1 MCMRLAR
8 FSFFLCIIGCFLI
21 TANPTTAQPLTE
33 QLRDAS
39 SLEKI
44 VRSGKLRIGFSTFVP
59 WAMKDKTGTFIGYEI
74 EVATRLARD
83 MGVTPEFIP
92 TKWSGIVPAL
102 LTGKFDI
109 IIGGMGITPKR
120 NLKVNFTIPYEY
132 SGMSMVANKK
142 LAQGFDS
149 LENFNTPSVTLS
161 ARTGAT
167 SVQAAKR
174 FMPRATLRLFDD
186 EAQALQEVLIGK
198 AHAMIASAP
207 FPAHQTIRH
216 ANKLFLPLGTSTFT
230 KEPIGFAIKK
240 GDPDFLNFLNN
251 WIIVTSSEGWLEA
264 RFDYWFNTLEWEKQL
279 K

>member
-1 MCMRLAR
+1 MRFRCFVLFCCGFILLAT
-8 FSFFLCIIGCFLI
+8 S
-21 TANPTTAQPLTE
+21 TQAMANPVTE

-39 SLEKI
+39 TLEKVI
-44 VRSGKLRIGFSTFVP
+44 KNGKLRIGFSTFVP
-59 WAMKDKTGTFIGYEI
+59 WAMKDKTGAFIGYEI
-74 EVATRLARD
+74 DVATRLAHD
-83 MGVTPEFIP
+83 MGVRPEFIP
-92 TKWSGIVPAL
+92 TKWSGIIPSL

-132 SGMSMVANKK
+132 SGMSMIANKK
-142 LAQGFDS
+142 LAAGFNS
-149 LENFNTPSVTLS
+149 LEDFNKPSVTLS

-167 SVQAAKR
+167 PVQAAKR
-174 FMPRATLRLFDD
+174 FMPRATLRFFDD

-207 FPAHQTIRH
+207 FPAHQAIRH
-216 ANKLFLPLGTSTFT
+216 ENKLFLPLGETTFT

-251 WIIVTSSEGWLEA
+251 WIIITSAEGWLQA
-264 RFDYWFNTLEWEKQL
+264 RHDYWFKTLDWEQRIK
-279 K
+279 

>member
-1 MCMRLAR
+1 MRMPLIR
-8 FSFFLCIIGCFLI
+8 FSLLLCGILVLI
-21 TANPTTAQPLTE
+21 TTNSSTAQPLTE
-33 QLRDAS
+33 QLRDAGT
-39 SLEKI
+39 LEKI
-44 VRSGKLRIGFSTFVP
+44 VRNGRLRIGFSTFVP

-74 EVATRLARD
+74 DVATRLAQD

-92 TKWSGIVPAL
+92 TKWSGIIPAL

-109 IIGGMGITPKR
+109 IIGGMGITPMR

-149 LENFNTPSVTLS
+149 LEDFNDPSVTLS

-167 SVQAAKR
+167 PVQAAKR

-198 AHAMIASAP
+198 AHAMVASAP

-216 ANKLFLPLGTSTFT
+216 ADKLFLPLDKSTFT
-230 KEPIGFAIKK
+230 KEPIGFAIRK

-251 WIIVTSSEGWLEA
+251 WIIVASSEGWLEA
-264 RFDYWFNTLEWEKQL
+264 RYDYWFKTLDWERQIK
-279 K
+279 

>member
-1 MCMRLAR
+1 MFLAT
-8 FSFFLCIIGCFLI
+8 STNVL
-21 TANPTTAQPLTE
+21 ANPVTE

-39 SLEKI
+39 TLEKVI
-44 VRSGKLRIGFSTFVP
+44 KNGKLRIGFSTFVP

-74 EVATRLARD
+74 DVATRLAQD
-83 MGVTPEFIP
+83 MGVKPEFIP
-92 TKWSGIVPAL
+92 TKWSGIIPSL

-142 LAQGFDS
+142 LAAGFNS
-149 LENFNTPSVTLS
+149 LEDFNKPSVTLS

-167 SVQAAKR
+167 PVQAAKR
-174 FMPRATLRLFDD
+174 FMPKATLRLFDD

-207 FPAHQTIRH
+207 FPAHQAIRH
-216 ANKLFLPLGTSTFT
+216 DNKLFLPLGETTFT

-251 WIIVTSSEGWLEA
+251 WIIITSAEGWLQA
-264 RFDYWFNTLEWEKQL
+264 RHDYWFKTLDWEQRIK
-279 K
+279 